1 MTTPTYRDPSQ
12 RPERRADDLLGRMT
26 LAEKVGQMM
35 QLNGQLGGPHLV
47 RAYQPGSLLHILND
61 ALAETMDVAAETRLG
76 IPLLVG
82 EDCIHGHAFHPGATV
97 FPTQLALSCSWDAA
111 LARDVA
117 RVTAREAAP
126 TGVHWTFSPVLCV
139 TRDLR
144 WGRVDETFGED
155 LHVIATLGA
164 AMIEGYQGK
173 GLDDPEGVLAC
184 AKHYAGYSETQGGRD
199 ASEADLSRRKLR
211 AAFFPPFRRAV
222 EAGVMT
228 FMTGYQSI
236 DGLPSTANRWLLTEV
251 LKEEWGFHGMLVTDW
266 NNVGRLVT
274 EQRIAP
280 SPREAAAI
288 AVRCGNDLIMTTPEF
303 FEGAQAAV
311 RDGLLRE
318 AEIDAAVRRIL
329 LLKLRMGLF
338 ENPRRPDAARKAR
351 VIACPEHREVNL
363 RAARASLVLLQ
374 NDGLL
379 PLQAGRV
386 KRLAVLGQ
394 NADDPLAQHG
404 DWSLGGM
411 QYPPEYGTH
420 PRASTETLLDGLRA
434 RFTGAEVEYARGAGP
449 TVPDA
454 SGLPEAVEAA
464 RRAEVVV
471 LVVGDHLPFIGE
483 TQSTATLELQGAQ
496 PALIEAVMAL
506 GKPTVLVLVNS
517 KPLVLPP
524 AALRANAIVEC
535 FNPGMRGGTALAEL
549 LAGDL
554 NPSGKLTVSFA
565 RHVGQQPAF
574 YSQVRGQHGDRYADL
589 DQEPVFP
596 FGYGLSYTRYAYS
609 DLRLTATTLA
619 AGQAVEAQVEVTN
632 VGDRDGVEIVQA
644 YLTDE
649 VTSCTWVDRRL
660 VAFERVALAAGE
672 RRTVRLVVPHEALAI
687 VDAHGREVVEPG
699 GFELQVGPS
708 SRRAEL
714 LRAPFRVEGEAF
726 SLAAIPGVA
735 ER

>member
-1 MTTPTYRDPSQ
+1 MTTPLHRDPGQ
-12 RPERRADDLLGRMT
+12 PLERRAEDLLGRMT

-35 QLNGQLGGPHLV
+35 QLNGQLGGPRLV
-47 RAYQPGSLLHILND
+47 REYQPASLLHILDDDLAQAMD
-61 ALAETMDVAAETRLG
+61 AVAETRLQ

-82 EDCIHGHAFHPGATV
+82 EDCIHGHSFHAGATI

-111 LARDVA
+111 LVREVA

-144 WGRVDETFGED
+144 WGRVNETFGED
-155 LHVIATLGA
+155 LHVIGTLGA
-164 AMIEGYQGK
+164 AMIEGYQGR
-173 GLDDPEGVLAC
+173 GLDDPEGILAC

-211 AAFFPPFRRAV
+211 AFFFPPFRRAV
-222 EAGVMT
+222 RAGAMT

-251 LKEEWGFHGMLVTDW
+251 LKEEWGFEGLLVTDW

-338 ENPRRPDAARKAR
+338 ENPRRPDPARRAR
-351 VIACPEHREVNL
+351 VIGCPEHREVNL
-363 RAARASLVLLQ
+363 RAARESLVLLQ

-379 PLQAGRV
+379 PLDAGRV
-386 KRLAVLGQ
+386 RRLAVLGAT
-394 NADDPLAQHG
+394 ADDPLAQNG
-404 DWSLGGM
+404 DWSLGSM
-411 QYPPEYGTH
+411 QYPPESGTH
-420 PRASTETLLDGLRA
+420 PRACTETLLDGLRA
-434 RFTGAEVEYARGAGP
+434 RFAGAQVEHARGADP
-449 TVPDA
+449 TVPDDA
-454 SGLPEAVEAA
+454 GIPAAVEAA
-464 RRAEVVV
+464 RRADAVV
-471 LVVGDHLPFIGE
+471 LVVGDHLPLVGE

-496 PALIEAVMAL
+496 PALVEAVMAL
-506 GKPTVLVLVNS
+506 GRPTVLVLLGS

-565 RHVGQQPAF
+565 RHVGQQPVF
-574 YSQVRGQHGDRYADL
+574 YAQVRGQHGDRYADL
-589 DQEPVFP
+589 DQEPLFP
-596 FGYGLSYTRYAYS
+596 FGHGLSYTRYAYS
-609 DLRLTATTLA
+609 GLRLASA
-619 AGQAVEAQVEVTN
+619 ALQPGQPVEAEVEVAN
-632 VGDRDGVEIVQA
+632 VGARDGVEIVQG
-644 YLTDE
+644 YVSDE
-649 VTSCTWVDRRL
+649 VTSCTWVERRL
-660 VAFERVALAAGE
+660 VAFARVALAAGE
-672 RRTVRLVVPHEALAI
+672 RKTVRLVIPHEALAL
-687 VDAHGREVVEPG
+687 VDARGREVVEPG
-699 GFELQVGPS
+699 AFELQVGPS
-708 SRRAEL
+708 SRPSAL

-726 SLAAIPGVA
+726 SLASIPGLA